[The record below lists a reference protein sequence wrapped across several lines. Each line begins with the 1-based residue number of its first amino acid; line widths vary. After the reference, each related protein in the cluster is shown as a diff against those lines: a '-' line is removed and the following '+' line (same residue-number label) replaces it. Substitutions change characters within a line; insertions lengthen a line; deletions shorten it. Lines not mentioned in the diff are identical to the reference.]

1 MKRRTTTRQLS
12 SAIINN
18 LVKLTKAEIYH
29 KTTRKTEPIVND
41 TLIENL
47 QLLSKSNVFA
57 SCIGWTY
64 EKDYK
69 TNGYIAEC
77 SRTDGNV
84 ENIITLYLSAGD
96 GVSNG
101 DIEKVL
107 VKEETEE

>member
-1 MKRRTTTRQLS
+1 MRKRTTTRKLNN
-12 SAIINN
+12 AITNN
-18 LVKLTKAEIYH
+18 LLILTKAEVYH

-69 TNGYIAEC
+69 TNSYIAEC
-77 SRTDGNV
+77 GRMEGNV

-96 GVSNG
+96 GVSNE
-101 DIEKVL
+101 DLEKVL

>member
-12 SAIINN
+12 SAITNN
-18 LVKLTKAEIYH
+18 LLILTKAEIYH

-47 QLLSKSNVFA
+47 QLLSESDVFA
-57 SCIGWTY
+57 SCIGWTFC
-64 EKDYK
+64 KDYK

-77 SRTDGNV
+77 GRTDGYS
-84 ENIITLYLSAGD
+84 ENIVTLYLSAGD

-101 DIEKVL
+101 DIEKAL

>member
-12 SAIINN
+12 SAITNN
-18 LVKLTKAEIYH
+18 LVKLTKAKVYH

-47 QLLSKSNVFA
+47 QLLSESDVFA

-69 TNGYIAEC
+69 SNGYIAEC
-77 SRTDGNV
+77 GRMEGNV

-96 GVSNG
+96 GVSSG
-101 DIEKVL
+101 DVEKVL
-107 VKEETEE
+107 VKEESEE

>member
-12 SAIINN
+12 SAITNN
-18 LVKLTKAEIYH
+18 LVKLTKAKVYH

-47 QLLSKSNVFA
+47 QLLSESDVFA

-64 EKDYK
+64 EKNYK
-69 TNGYIAEC
+69 TNGYITEC
-77 SRTDGNV
+77 GRMEGNV

-96 GVSNG
+96 GVSNE
-101 DIEKVL
+101 DLEKVL
-107 VKEETEE
+107 VKEDTEE

>member
-1 MKRRTTTRQLS
+1 MRKRTTTRKLNN
-12 SAIINN
+12 AITNN
-18 LVKLTKAEIYH
+18 LLILTKAEVYY
-29 KTTRKTEPIVND
+29 KTIRKTEPIVND

-69 TNGYIAEC
+69 TNSYIAEC
-77 SRTDGNV
+77 GRMEGNV

-96 GVSNG
+96 GVSNE
-101 DIEKVL
+101 DLEKVL

>member
-1 MKRRTTTRQLS
+1 MRKRTTTRKLN
-12 SAIINN
+12 SAITNN
-18 LVKLTKAEIYH
+18 LLILTKTKVYH

-47 QLLSKSNVFA
+47 QLLSESDVFA

-69 TNGYIAEC
+69 SNGYIAEC
-77 SRTDGNV
+77 GRMEGNV

-96 GVSNG
+96 GVSDE
-101 DIEKVL
+101 DIEKTL

>member
-29 KTTRKTEPIVND
+29 KTTRKTEPIAND

-47 QLLSKSNVFA
+47 QLLSETDVFVD
-57 SCIGWTY
+57 CIGWTFC
-64 EKDYK
+64 KDYK

-77 SRTDGNV
+77 GRMEGNV
-84 ENIITLYLSAGD
+84 ENIVTLYLRVGD

-101 DIEKVL
+101 DVEKVL